1 MLKIIAKGTLKKCE
15 RLEIRITKADKERL
29 EEKANLFGISVAEI
43 ITNLIK
49 DIPITDR
56 KLKNEKFQAVHS
68 LCKEINYI
76 GNNIN
81 QITIALRQI
90 RADKKIPDG
99 EYELLEDQLKKYNEK
114 RNEIS
119 ELLGKNLF

>member
-1 MLKIIAKGTLKKCE
+1 MKNIKQRPIKKSG
-15 RLEIRITKADKERL
+15 RLEIRITEANKKRI
-29 EEKANLFGISVAEI
+29 EEKASSFGISMAEI
-43 ITNLIK
+43 VTNLIN

-56 KLKNEKFQAVHS
+56 KIKDERFHAVYC

-90 RADKKIPDG
+90 RADKKISDG
-99 EYELLEDQLKKYNEK
+99 EYEMIEEQLKKYNEK

-119 ELLGKNLF
+119 ELLSSNLF

>member
-1 MLKIIAKGTLKKCE
+1 MKNIKQRLIKKSG
-15 RLEIRITKADKERL
+15 RLEIRITEANKKRI
-29 EEKANLFGISVAEI
+29 EEKASSFGISMAEI
-43 ITNLIK
+43 VTNLIN

-56 KLKNEKFQAVHS
+56 KIKDERFHAVYC

-90 RADKKIPDG
+90 RADKKISDG
-99 EYELLEDQLKKYNEK
+99 EYEMIEEQLKKYNEK

-119 ELLGKNLF
+119 ELLSSNLF

>member
-1 MLKIIAKGTLKKCE
+1 MKNIKQRLIKKSG
-15 RLEIRITKADKERL
+15 RLEIRITEANKKRI
-29 EEKANLFGISVAEI
+29 EEKASSFGISMAEI
-43 ITNLIK
+43 VTNLIN

-56 KLKNEKFQAVHS
+56 KIKDERFHAVYC

-90 RADKKIPDG
+90 RADKKILDG
-99 EYELLEDQLKKYNEK
+99 EYEMIEEQLKKYNEK

-119 ELLGKNLF
+119 ELLTRNLF

>member
-1 MLKIIAKGTLKKCE
+1 MKNIKQRLIKKSG
-15 RLEIRITKADKERL
+15 RLEIRITEANKKRI
-29 EEKANLFGISVAEI
+29 EEKASSFGISMAEI
-43 ITNLIK
+43 VTNLIE
-49 DIPITDR
+49 DIPLTDR
-56 KLKNEKFQAVHS
+56 KIKDEKFHAVYC

-90 RADKKIPDG
+90 RADKKISDG
-99 EYELLEDQLKKYNEK
+99 EYEMIEEQLKKYNEK

-119 ELLGKNLF
+119 ELLTRNLF

>member
-1 MLKIIAKGTLKKCE
+1 MKNIKQRLIKKSG
-15 RLEIRITKADKERL
+15 RLEIRITEANKKSI
-29 EEKANLFGISVAEI
+29 EEKASSFGISMAEI
-43 ITNLIK
+43 VTNLIN

-56 KLKNEKFQAVHS
+56 KIKDERFHAVYC

-90 RADKKIPDG
+90 RADKKISDG
-99 EYELLEDQLKKYNEK
+99 EYEMIEEQLKKYNEK

-119 ELLGKNLF
+119 ELLTRNLF

>member
-1 MLKIIAKGTLKKCE
+1 MKNIKQRLIKKSG
-15 RLEIRITKADKERL
+15 RLEIRITEANKKRI
-29 EEKANLFGISVAEI
+29 EEKASSFGISMAEI
-43 ITNLIK
+43 VTNLIN

-56 KLKNEKFQAVHS
+56 KIKDERFHAVYC

-99 EYELLEDQLKKYNEK
+99 EYEMIEEQLKKYNEK

-119 ELLGKNLF
+119 ELLTRNLF

>member
-1 MLKIIAKGTLKKCE
+1 MKNIKQRLVKKSG
-15 RLEIRITKADKERL
+15 RLEIRITEANKKRI
-29 EEKANLFGISVAEI
+29 EEKASSFGISMAEI
-43 ITNLIK
+43 VTNLIN

-56 KLKNEKFQAVHS
+56 KIKDERFHAVYC

-99 EYELLEDQLKKYNEK
+99 EYEMIEEQLKKYNEK

-119 ELLGKNLF
+119 ELLTRNLF

>member
-1 MLKIIAKGTLKKCE
+1 MKSNKQGVIKKSE
-15 RLEIRITKADKERL
+15 RLEIRITEANKKCI
-29 EEKANLFGISVAEI
+29 EEMARTFGISMAEI
-43 ITNLIK
+43 VTNLINN
-49 DIPITDR
+49 IPITNR
-56 KLKNEKFQAVHS
+56 KSKDERFQAVHA

-99 EYELLEDQLKKYNEK
+99 EYISIEEQLKKYNEK

-119 ELLGKNLF
+119 ELLTRNLF

>member
-1 MLKIIAKGTLKKCE
+1 MKNIKQRLIKKSG
-15 RLEIRITKADKERL
+15 RLEIRITEANKKRI
-29 EEKANLFGISVAEI
+29 EEKASSFGISMAEI
-43 ITNLIK
+43 VTNLIN

-56 KLKNEKFQAVHS
+56 KIKDERFHAVYC

-90 RADKKIPDG
+90 RADKKISDG
-99 EYELLEDQLKKYNEK
+99 EYEMIEEQLKKYNEK

-119 ELLGKNLF
+119 ELLTRNLF

>member
-1 MLKIIAKGTLKKCE
+1 MKISTKGIPKKGG
-15 RLEIRITKADKERL
+15 RLEIRIAKSDKERL
-29 EEKANLFGISVAEI
+29 EKMATLFGISMAEI
-43 ITNLIK
+43 ITSLIK

-56 KLKNEKFQAVHS
+56 KMNDEKFQAVHS

-90 RADKKIPDG
+90 RTDKKIPDG
-99 EYELLEDQLKKYNEK
+99 EYKLLEEQLKKYNEK

>member
-1 MLKIIAKGTLKKCE
+1 MKTNIKAVAKKSG
-15 RLEIRITKADKERL
+15 RLEIRIAKSDKERL
-29 EEKANLFGISVAEI
+29 EKMATLFGISMAEI

-56 KLKNEKFQAVHS
+56 KMNREKFQAVHS

-90 RADKKIPDG
+90 RTDKKIPD
-99 EYELLEDQLKKYNEK
+99 
-114 RNEIS
+114 
-119 ELLGKNLF
+119 

>member
-1 MLKIIAKGTLKKCE
+1 MKNIKQLAIKKSE
-15 RLEIRITKADKERL
+15 RLEIRISKTDKKCI
-29 EEKANLFGISVAEI
+29 EEKARSFGISMAEI
-43 ITNLIK
+43 VTNLIN

-56 KLKNEKFQAVHS
+56 KSKDERFQAVHA

-99 EYELLEDQLKKYNEK
+99 EFEMIEEQLKKYNEK

-119 ELLGKNLF
+119 ELLTMNLF

>member
-1 MLKIIAKGTLKKCE
+1 MENIKQRLIKKSG
-15 RLEIRITKADKERL
+15 RLEIRITEANKKRI
-29 EEKANLFGISVAEI
+29 EEKASSFGISMAEI
-43 ITNLIK
+43 VTNLIN

-56 KLKNEKFQAVHS
+56 KIKDERFHAVYC

-90 RADKKIPDG
+90 RADKKISDG
-99 EYELLEDQLKKYNEK
+99 EYEMIEEQLKKYNEK

-119 ELLGKNLF
+119 ELLTRNLF

>member
-1 MLKIIAKGTLKKCE
+1 MKNIKKRLIKKSG
-15 RLEIRITKADKERL
+15 RLEIRITEANKKCI
-29 EEKANLFGISVAEI
+29 EEKARSFGISMAEI
-43 ITNLIK
+43 VTNLIE
-49 DIPITDR
+49 DIPLTDR
-56 KLKNEKFQAVHS
+56 KIKDEKFHAVHC

-90 RADKKIPDG
+90 RADKKISDG
-99 EYELLEDQLKKYNEK
+99 EYEMIEEQLKKYNEK

-119 ELLGKNLF
+119 ELLTRNLF

>member
-1 MLKIIAKGTLKKCE
+1 MKNIKQKLIKKSG
-15 RLEIRITKADKERL
+15 RLEIRITEANKKRI
-29 EEKANLFGISVAEI
+29 EEKASSFGISMAEI
-43 ITNLIK
+43 VTNLIN

-56 KLKNEKFQAVHS
+56 KIKDERFHAVYC

-90 RADKKIPDG
+90 RADKKISDG
-99 EYELLEDQLKKYNEK
+99 EYEMIEEQLKKYNEK

-119 ELLGKNLF
+119 ELLTRNLF

>member
-1 MLKIIAKGTLKKCE
+1 MKNIKKRLIKKSG
-15 RLEIRITKADKERL
+15 RLEIRITEANKL
-29 EEKANLFGISVAEI
+29 SIEEKARSFGISMAEI
-43 ITNLIK
+43 VTNLIN

-56 KLKNEKFQAVHS
+56 KIKDERFHAVYC

-90 RADKKIPDG
+90 RADKKISDG
-99 EYELLEDQLKKYNEK
+99 EYEMIEEQLKKYNEK

-119 ELLGKNLF
+119 ELLNRNLF